1 MGGVAGHLMHLY
13 DNPDLTASEMTKIL
27 TSAAGGELVGTEK
40 TDGFN
45 IYLSF
50 VGGEARYARNK
61 GDMRKGGGAMKDL
74 IAREFAGGE
83 KIKKVYLDAFGSFE
97 RAMQSLSPES
107 RQQLFG
113 GESPIFLNTEI
124 QGPGA
129 NNLVNYDAN
138 ILSIHATGHKYYDIQ
153 SDTVMNADSAA
164 VSRISNHLDAII
176 DQMEEINAGLPFSV
190 KRTAVMRLQGIDEGD
205 ALEDV
210 LYRINQAGFTGD
222 MTMAEYINNKLSPII
237 QRAVPSA
244 TGDLLS
250 LIIDHIKEKKG
261 RKNIRLVR
269 KMLAGPEEGEALT
282 TLLSRKKQLLN
293 DAIAPIEEAIHDF
306 AVELLRGV
314 ESAYILDN
322 SAEMERVRADVASAI
337 EQIAAYDG
345 PGSDEAQE
353 ILIKQLKKIKSH
365 ENITSAVEGFVF
377 SWDGNTYKFT
387 GNFAP
392 ANQILGL
399 FKYGRGSAPPIER
412 RASSKEPSEPINEA
426 EATPPADS
434 VQAVK
439 RKVAVIP
446 GGFKSPHRGHFTMA
460 QKYARMVD
468 KVIVFVSPLSRP
480 TPSGK
485 EITSEDS
492 VRLWKE
498 YIDAYGLQDK
508 IDIKVSSINSPVRLV
523 FDFVANGWS
532 NEKEKQ
538 VNEPNPDYAQ
548 AGDLVILGVST
559 KGGDDSRFTAS
570 AQEYAHPQVRVAAG
584 REWAIAAE
592 GDDFVHSQTGVALS
606 ASHMRACEDSPQAA
620 KERARLKL
628 PADPLEALAE
638 FLPTRLRNDVARI
651 HASLFN
657 KQMVATE
664 GLVELVGSLLA
675 ESYIEEISAM
685 GAAGGG
691 AVEGAPGQKKKK
703 KKQDTLIR
711 EDDDECEDDEETTAI
726 AEAMLLEFEDEFAA
740 VGSGKL
746 KKAMSSKAVKKAMG
760 AVDKVAWAGSKASDR
775 GFSKK
780 EINTVG
786 DLRKLM
792 KTMKAAKAG
801 KSGAKRAITALGG
814 GALFQAIDGVRKVS
828 DLYQKMYNAQDN
840 FLTGTGMDALNVDDN
855 VAKIIDDRV
864 ENAFLKHLLA
874 KMKSAG
880 DDEPLPNATS
890 MIQAYL
896 RDTFDGWSVAGG
908 QGATALAAE
917 GKATGAGQQNKDREE
932 GYPLGGKKN
941 KKNQDTIIREDDEDV
956 NEAMG
961 NALTLDDVRVAMN
974 KLGLTGPD
982 WNPIDVFEEYGLR
995 DDINNAQEME
1005 QALVKDLGMSE
1016 ACGDEDET
1024 WRASGERMPSKI
1036 NTLDYVERAPH
1047 YDMGDDVQPPSSP
1060 DERLDAD
1067 PWPPPIPK
1075 MPHEDDEQL
1084 DILRRLVKALGQRA

>member
-13 DNPDLTASEMTKIL
+13 DNPDMTASQMTKIL
-27 TSAAGGELVGTEK
+27 TSAANGELVGTEK

-50 VGGEARYARNK
+50 IGNEARYARNK
-61 GDMRKGGGAMKDL
+61 GDMRKGGGAMADL
-74 IAREFAGGE
+74 VAREFAGGE
-83 KIKKVYLDAFGSFE
+83 KIKKVYLDAFESFE
-97 RAMQSLSPES
+97 RAMKSLSPES

-138 ILSIHATGHKYYDIQ
+138 ILSIHSTGHKYYDAQ
-153 SDTVMNADSAA
+153 SDTVLNADSAA
-164 VSRISNHLDAII
+164 ISRISGHLDAIL
-176 DQMEEINAGLPFSV
+176 DQMEAINVGLPFSV
-190 KRTAVMRLQGIDEGD
+190 KRTAVMQLKGISEGD

-210 LYRINQAGFTGD
+210 LYRINQAGFVGN
-222 MTMAEYINNKLSPII
+222 MTMAEYIDNKLSPII
-237 QRAVPSA
+237 QRTIPSA

-250 LIIDHIKEKKG
+250 HIIDHIKQKKG
-261 RKNIRLVR
+261 RKNVRMVR
-269 KMLAGPEEGEALT
+269 KMLASPEEGEALT
-282 TLLSRKKQLLN
+282 AILDRKKQLLN

-322 SAEMERVRADVASAI
+322 SAEMERVRSDVASAI

-377 SWDGNTYKFT
+377 SYDGNTYKFT

-399 FKYGRGSAPPIER
+399 FKYGRGSAPPIARKE
-412 RASSKEPSEPINEA
+412 SSEEPSKPINEA
-426 EATPPADS
+426 EATPPAAN
-434 VQAVK
+434 VEPVR

-446 GGFKSPHRGHFTMA
+446 GGFKSPHRGHFAMA

-480 TPSGK
+480 TPSGA
-485 EITSEDS
+485 EVTSEDS
-492 VRLWKE
+492 VRLWNQ
-498 YIDAYGLQDK
+498 YIEAYGLQDK
-508 IDIKVSSINSPVRLV
+508 IDVKVSAINSPVRLV
-523 FDFVANGWS
+523 FDFVANGWDS
-532 NEKEKQ
+532 KKEKQ

-548 AGDLVILGVST
+548 AGDMVILGVST
-559 KGGDDSRFTAS
+559 KGGDDSRFTAT
-570 AQEYAHPQVRVAAG
+570 AQQYAHPRVRVAAG
-584 REWAIAAE
+584 REWAISAE
-592 GDDFVHSQTGVALS
+592 GDEFVHSQTGEALS
-606 ASHMRACEDSPQAA
+606 ASHMRACEDSPEAA
-620 KERARLKL
+620 AERMKL
-628 PADPLEALAE
+628 GLGQDPLNALSE

-651 HASLFN
+651 HSSLF
-657 KQMVATE
+657 QRQEMAAE
-664 GLVELVGSLLA
+664 GLVELIGSLLT

-685 GAAGGG
+685 GAVGGG

-740 VGSGKL
+740 VGGGKL
-746 KKAMSSKAVKKAMG
+746 KKAMSSKGVKRAMG
-760 AVDKVAWAGSKASDR
+760 VVDRVAYAGSKASDR
-775 GFSKK
+775 AFTQKSV
-780 EINTVG
+780 NTVG
-786 DLRKLM
+786 DLRKLL

-801 KSGAKRAITALGG
+801 KSGAKRAISALGG

-855 VAKIIDDRV
+855 IAKIIDDRV
-864 ENAFLKHLLA
+864 ENAFLKSLMA

-880 DDEPLPNATS
+880 DDEPLPDATE
-890 MIQAYL
+890 MIQDYL
-896 RDTFDGWSVAGG
+896 KSTFDGWSVSGG
-908 QGATALAAE
+908 ARKKQKPGQTVADPGQVEKEDVAE
-917 GKATGAGQQNKDREE
+917 GKSTGAGQQNKDREE

-941 KKNQDTIIREDDEDV
+941 KKNQDTIIREDDE
-956 NEAMG
+956 
-961 NALTLDDVRVAMN
+961 
-974 KLGLTGPD
+974 
-982 WNPIDVFEEYGLR
+982 EE
-995 DDINNAQEME
+995 I
-1005 QALVKDLGMSE
+1005 SE

-1036 NTLDYVERAPH
+1036 NTIDYVERAPH
-1047 YDMGDDVQPPSSP
+1047 YDMGDDIEPPSKTT
-1060 DERLDAD
+1060 DAYDSD
-1067 PWPPPIPK
+1067 PYPPMVPK
-1075 MPHEDDEQL
+1075 MPHDDEEQL
-1084 DILRRLVKALGQRA
+1084 DILRRLVQSLSAPA

>member
-27 TSAAGGELVGTEK
+27 TSAASGELVGTEK

-50 VGGEARYARNK
+50 IGGEARYARNK

-97 RAMQSLSPES
+97 KAMQSLSPES

-138 ILSIHATGHKYYDIQ
+138 ILSIHATGHKYYDVQ
-153 SDTVMNADSAA
+153 SDTVINADNAA
-164 VSRISNHLDAII
+164 VSRIANHLDAIL
-176 DQMEEINAGLPFSV
+176 DQMEEINSGLPFSV
-190 KRTAVMRLQGIDEGD
+190 KRTAVMRLQGITDET

-237 QRAVPSA
+237 QRAIPSA
-244 TGDLLS
+244 TGDLLGH
-250 LIIDHIKEKKG
+250 IIDHIKQKKG
-261 RKNIRLVR
+261 RKNVRIVR
-269 KMLAGPEEGEALT
+269 KSLAGPEEGEALT
-282 TLLSRKKQLLN
+282 ALLDRRKQLLN

-322 SAEMERVRADVASAI
+322 RAEMERVRADVADAI

-399 FKYGRGSAPPIER
+399 FKYGRGSAPPIARKE
-412 RASSKEPSEPINEA
+412 SSEEPSEPINEA
-426 EATPPADS
+426 EAAPPPAD
-434 VQAVK
+434 VEPVR

-446 GGFKSPHRGHFTMA
+446 GGFKSPHRGHFAMA
-460 QKYARMVD
+460 QKYAGMVD
-468 KVIVFVSPLSRP
+468 KVIVFVSPLSRS
-480 TPSGK
+480 TPSGVDV
-485 EITSEDS
+485 TSEDS
-492 VRLWKE
+492 VQLWNE
-498 YIDAYGLQDK
+498 YINAYDLQDK
-508 IDIKVSSINSPVRLV
+508 IDVKVSTINSPVRLV
-523 FDFVANGWS
+523 FDFVANGWD
-532 NEKEKQ
+532 NRKEKQ
-538 VNEPNPDYAQ
+538 VSEPNPDYAQ

-559 KGGDDSRFTAS
+559 KGGDDSRFTAT
-570 AQEYAHPQVRVAAG
+570 AQQYAHPQVRVAAG
-584 REWAIAAE
+584 REWAVAAE
-592 GDDFVHSQTGVALS
+592 GNEFVHSQTGEPLS
-606 ASHMRACEDSPQAA
+606 ASHMRACEDSPEAA
-620 KERARLKL
+620 AERMRLGLDK
-628 PADPLEALAE
+628 DPLKALAE

-651 HASLFN
+651 HASLFGR
-657 KQMVATE
+657 KQMAAE
-664 GLVELVGSLLA
+664 GLINLVTSILT
-675 ESYIEEISAM
+675 ENYMKEISAM
-685 GAAGGG
+685 AGG
-691 AVEGAPGQKKKK
+691 AVEGGGVGKKKK
-703 KKQDTLIR
+703 KKRFDSIIR
-711 EDDDECEDDEETTAI
+711 EEEDEDQEIKDIIDQLHKASDMHKGQAEKLEDILDDRKIDEELDRLTSDI
-726 AEAMLLEFEDEFAA
+726 AETMLLEFEDEFAA
-740 VGSGKL
+740 VGGGKL

-780 EINTVG
+780 DINTVG
-786 DLRKLM
+786 DLRKLL

-801 KSGAKRAITALGG
+801 KSGAKRAISALGG

-855 VAKIIDDRV
+855 IAKIIDDRV
-864 ENAFLKHLLA
+864 ENAFLKHLMN
-874 KMKSAG
+874 KMKSAP
-880 DDEPLPNATS
+880 DDEPLPDATS

-896 RDTFDGWSVAGG
+896 RDTFDGWSVSSG
-908 QGATALAAE
+908 QGATAIAKE
-917 GKATGAGQQNKDREE
+917 GKE
-932 GYPLGGKKN
+932 
-941 KKNQDTIIREDDEDV
+941 V
-956 NEAMG
+956 NEGGCGIGG
-961 NALTLDDVRVAMN
+961 ND
-974 KLGLTGPD
+974 
-982 WNPIDVFEEYGLR
+982 
-995 DDINNAQEME
+995 NN
-1005 QALVKDLGMSE
+1005 G
-1016 ACGDEDET
+1016 
-1024 WRASGERMPSKI
+1024 RMPSKLNQI
-1036 NTLDYVERAPH
+1036 DYVERRPH
-1047 YDMGDDVQPPSSP
+1047 YEIEDDVDPAVPNVRIP
-1060 DERLDAD
+1060 DLDGDPDGPAD
-1067 PWPPPIPK
+1067 PYPPPVPVMSPK
-1075 MPHEDDEQL
+1075 DDEDLKIIKNIMQ
-1084 DILRRLVKALGQRA
+1084 ALISAG

>member
-1 MGGVAGHLMHLY
+1 MSKSTKKLLTEGGVAGHLMHLY
-13 DNPDLTASEMTKIL
+13 DNPDMTASQMTQIL
-27 TSAAGGELVGTEK
+27 TSAANGELVGTEK

-50 VGGEARYARNK
+50 IGGQARYARNK
-61 GDMRKGGGAMKDL
+61 GDMRKGGGSMQDL

-138 ILSIHATGHKYYDIQ
+138 ILSIHATGHKYYDAQ
-153 SDTVMNADSAA
+153 SDTVINADSSA
-164 VSRISNHLDAII
+164 VSRIANHLDTIL

-190 KRTAVMRLQGIDEGD
+190 KRTAVMRLQGITDGT

-222 MTMAEYINNKLSPII
+222 MTIAEYIDNKLSPII
-237 QRAVPSA
+237 QRSIPSA
-244 TGDLLS
+244 TGDLLGH
-250 LIIDHIKEKKG
+250 IIDHIKQKKG
-261 RKNIRLVR
+261 RKNVRIVR
-269 KMLAGPEEGEALT
+269 KSLAGPEEGEALT
-282 TLLSRKKQLLN
+282 ALLDRRKQLLN

-322 SAEMERVRADVASAI
+322 RAEMERVRTDVADAI

-377 SWDGNTYKFT
+377 SWDGQTYKFT

-399 FKYGRGSAPPIER
+399 FKYGRGSAPPIARKE
-412 RASSKEPSEPINEA
+412 SSEEPSEPINEA
-426 EATPPADS
+426 EATPPAAD
-434 VQAVK
+434 VEPVR

-446 GGFKSPHRGHFTMA
+446 GGFKSPHRGHFAMA
-460 QKYARMVD
+460 RKYSGMVD

-480 TPSGK
+480 TPSGD

-492 VRLWKE
+492 VQLWNE
-498 YIDAYGLQDK
+498 YINAYDLQDK
-508 IDIKVSSINSPVRLV
+508 IDVKVSTINSPVRLV
-523 FDFVANGWS
+523 FDFVANGWD
-532 NEKEKQ
+532 NRKEKQ
-538 VNEPNPDYAQ
+538 VNEPNPDYAH

-559 KGGDDSRFTAS
+559 KGGDDSRFTAT
-570 AQEYAHPQVRVAAG
+570 AQQYAHPHVRVAAG
-584 REWAIAAE
+584 REYAIAAE
-592 GDDFVHSQTGVALS
+592 GSEFVHSQTGEALS
-606 ASHMRACEDSPQAA
+606 ASHMRACEDSPEAEQ
-620 KERARLKL
+620 ERMRLGLDK
-628 PADPLEALAE
+628 DPLKALAE

-651 HASLFN
+651 HSSLF
-657 KQMVATE
+657 QRQEMAAE
-664 GLVELVGSLLA
+664 GLVELVGSLLM

-685 GAAGGG
+685 AGG

-711 EDDDECEDDEETTAI
+711 EDEEDFEPHMMYDPKTGEGIKAKTYKDHVELDKKGWVHEKPDLEESEKKNCGCGQDPCITYGTQNENINDI
-726 AEAMLLEFEDEFAA
+726 A
-740 VGSGKL
+740 
-746 KKAMSSKAVKKAMG
+746 
-760 AVDKVAWAGSKASDR
+760 
-775 GFSKK
+775 K
-780 EINTVG
+780 E
-786 DLRKLM
+786 
-792 KTMKAAKAG
+792 G
-801 KSGAKRAITALGG
+801 KS
-814 GALFQAIDGVRKVS
+814 
-828 DLYQKMYNAQDN
+828 
-840 FLTGTGMDALNVDDN
+840 
-855 VAKIIDDRV
+855 
-864 ENAFLKHLLA
+864 
-874 KMKSAG
+874 
-880 DDEPLPNATS
+880 
-890 MIQAYL
+890 
-896 RDTFDGWSVAGG
+896 
-908 QGATALAAE
+908 
-917 GKATGAGQQNKDREE
+917 TGAGQQNKDREE

-941 KKNQDTIIREDDEDV
+941 KKNQDTIIRED
-956 NEAMG
+956 
-961 NALTLDDVRVAMN
+961 
-974 KLGLTGPD
+974 
-982 WNPIDVFEEYGLR
+982 EEEE
-995 DDINNAQEME
+995 I
-1005 QALVKDLGMSE
+1005 SE

-1024 WRASGERMPSKI
+1024 WRASGERGPSKI
-1036 NTLDYVERAPH
+1036 NTLDYVERGPP
-1047 YDMGDDVQPPSSP
+1047 YEMGDDVQPPTSP

-1075 MPHEDDEQL
+1075 MPHKDEEQL
-1084 DILRRLVKALGQRA
+1084 DILRRLVQALGRTA